1 MDRKDH
7 DLLNKQMRH
16 LNPPPANGTGTAI
29 LAVVAVFLAGMTL
42 GGCMVA
48 QKSEQ
53 PQTASNDLLAAMAQ
67 PRPALPIA
75 R

>member
-1 MDRKDH
+1 MDRKDR
-7 DLLNKQMRH
+7 DLLNKQMRR
-16 LNPPPANGTGTAI
+16 LNPPPASGTGTAI

-42 GGCMVA
+42 GGYMVA

-53 PQTASNDLLAAMAQ
+53 PKTASNDLLAAMAQ